1 MFIHFDLPCDSKMQ
15 HKLHQMFRHKIAE
28 WKEVGLVSRAVL
40 TYHHS
45 IPSVPSD
52 SFYVC
57 LDLAAVAGE
66 AAEAE
71 LSRETLGKIPSE
83 ISEYF
88 AHVSQE
94 NHVGY
99 KAIGYMAEIQRAMRS
114 SEQRGKPY
122 YDGAPVEEIVRFATL
137 GTEIATEVLDLLE
150 TGRVSWRQD
159 AELSDFIIS
168 RLRREL
174 GSDYRWM
181 DWALHFVC
189 NPLRIQ
195 EGAVIVPRIGNT
207 VLTAIK
213 KDLM

>member
-1 MFIHFDLPCDSKMQ
+1 
-15 HKLHQMFRHKIAE
+15 MFRHKIAE
-28 WKEVGLVSRAVL
+28 WKEAGLVSRAVL
-40 TYHHS
+40 TYHYN

-52 SFYVC
+52 SLYVC

-71 LSRETLGKIPSE
+71 LSWETIGKIPSQ

-88 AHVSQE
+88 DRVCQE

-99 KAIGYMAEIQRAMRS
+99 KAIGYMAEMQRAKRS

-189 NPLRIQ
+189 NPLRIR
-195 EGAVIVPRIGNT
+195 EDAVSVPRIGNT